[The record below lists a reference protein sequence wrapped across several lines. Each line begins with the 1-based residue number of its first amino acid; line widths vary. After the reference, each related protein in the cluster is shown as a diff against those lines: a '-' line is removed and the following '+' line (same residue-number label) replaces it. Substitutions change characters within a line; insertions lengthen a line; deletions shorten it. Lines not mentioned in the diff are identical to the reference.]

1 MIVKDEIYFG
11 DKNSFA
17 IRYVPGYTDQGKY
30 TYAYC
35 HLILADQIIGDKE
48 EPCLLNSW
56 MRPLALLRDKINLN
70 FQTFSNIEFK
80 NRSDKEIFELLIKAN
95 QLEEEYDPQFLYLPV
110 LKPEVWIDCCVRL
123 DETID
128 AFIIFVIESEGEV
141 KFLWQDWR
149 EPAQVLTLVKIFSLK
164 IERSFV
170 IKTIDTCLQKLEA
183 DLLKN

>member
-1 MIVKDEIYFG
+1 MSNNTGSVLYNPNFPNYPTVAE
-11 DKNSFA
+11 A
-17 IRYVPGYTDQGKY
+17 I
-30 TYAYC
+30 C
-35 HLILADQIIGDKE
+35 H
-48 EPCLLNSW
+48 
-56 MRPLALLRDKINLN
+56 
-70 FQTFSNIEFK
+70 
-80 NRSDKEIFELLIKAN
+80 EIFELLIKAN

-149 EPAQVLTLVKIFSLK
+149 EPAQVLTLGKIFSVK